1 MRHDDH
7 MEVASEYMRK
17 ADDQLKLAKEL
28 FDITRL
34 ANRALIY
41 AVALWLDGAGLHAT
55 RVPTRRSST
64 VDHSLLP
71 QSLRDCANVHANVK
85 KKKA

>member
-1 MRHDDH
+1 MGHDDH

-64 VDHSLLP
+64 VDHSLLR
-71 QSLRDCANVHANVK
+71 QLNVHANVK